1 MSLSIAVSAAA
12 KDGSTAALGT
22 GNATP
27 MTRAKERAYAPAH
40 VIGAIPPNPE
50 RWLRDR
56 LARFDAPNNS
66 GPLLRIDAMTDA
78 RLSASEN
85 TERSAAICGLP
96 GKFRTGEKA

>member
-1 MSLSIAVSAAA
+1 MTQESTT
-12 KDGSTAALGT
+12 GS
-22 GNATP
+22 
-27 MTRAKERAYAPAH
+27 R
-40 VIGAIPPNPE
+40 GASSVPVV
-50 RWLRDR
+50 DR

-85 TERSAAICGLP
+85 TERSAAICGLA